1 MFLGK
6 GAFVSTNGYADRVIH
21 RLRGEKLK
29 ITPQRIAI
37 LHYLEGNTAHP
48 SAEQIYRE
56 VSRAYPAISLATV
69 YNTLDTLQRLG
80 ELQVVAI
87 DPSRKRY
94 DPDTRPHHHA
104 MCTECRM
111 IQDVHADYEGAIALP
126 DGVREQLQVAS
137 VTVHFSGLCRS
148 CSPVTI

>member
-1 MFLGK
+1 MG
-6 GAFVSTNGYADRVIH
+6 TNGYADRVIQ
-21 RLRGEKLK
+21 RLRGKKLK

-56 VSRAYPAISLATV
+56 VSRAFPTISLATV
-69 YNTLDTLQRLG
+69 YNTLDTLERLG

-87 DPSRKRY
+87 DPARKRY

-104 MCTECRM
+104 MCTECRT
-111 IQDVHADYEGAIALP
+111 IQDVHTDYGGTIALP
-126 DGVREQLQVAS
+126 DGLRERLQVAS